1 MAGRLWWEYDGMQKQ
16 RGNPDTETG
25 QYPDHL
31 PVEKAIFKILRP
43 SLPIRR
49 AIQTYLDEAIVGNT
63 ASLPSSTMKPAV
75 VALHPRI
82 EYEMFDQ

>member
-1 MAGRLWWEYDGMQKQ
+1 MQQHRRK
-16 RGNPDTETG
+16 PDTITG

-49 AIQTYLDEAIVGNT
+49 AIQIYLDEAIVGST
-63 ASLPSSTMKPAV
+63 ASLPSLLTVKPTV
-75 VALHPRI
+75 VALHPRV